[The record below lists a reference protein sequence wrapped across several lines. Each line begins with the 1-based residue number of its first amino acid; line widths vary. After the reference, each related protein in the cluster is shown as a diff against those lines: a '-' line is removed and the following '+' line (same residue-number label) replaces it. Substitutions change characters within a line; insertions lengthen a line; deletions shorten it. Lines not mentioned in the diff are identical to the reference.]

1 MDQKFKDQF
10 DGLIEK
16 YTELLVGDSS
26 DDLKE
31 KVKMWALYTHISKSM
46 PPLTKHWNSTYPD
59 AKDNLKVIINE
70 IKVLNEKHRESK
82 NKD

>member
-31 KVKMWALYTHISKSM
+31 KVKMWAIYTHISKSM
-46 PPLTKHWNSTYPD
+46 PPLTKHWNITYPD

-82 NKD
+82 NQD